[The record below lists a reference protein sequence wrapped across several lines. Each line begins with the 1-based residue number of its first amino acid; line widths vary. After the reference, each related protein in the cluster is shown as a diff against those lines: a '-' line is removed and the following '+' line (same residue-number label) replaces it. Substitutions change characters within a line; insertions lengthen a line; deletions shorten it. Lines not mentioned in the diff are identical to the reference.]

1 MLLSIMLYVLI
12 KKINLTPDPYENSIE
27 IMRHL
32 CHEFPFNYLL
42 FVVMKLADFQ
52 KQMAD
57 GNLEL
62 LWAYEA
68 NGYSSTVY
76 HKNGK

>member
-1 MLLSIMLYVLI
+1 
-12 KKINLTPDPYENSIE
+12 
-27 IMRHL
+27 
-32 CHEFPFNYLL
+32 
-42 FVVMKLADFQ
+42 MKLADFQ

-76 HKNGK
+76 HKNGKETIKLHSGSINI